1 MQPLEPISLSA
12 LQHTVYCPRQC
23 ALIHVEQAWSENVFT
38 SRGTRAHE
46 KADTLEYDWLDGVR
60 VERALNLWSENLGL
74 IGRADIV
81 EFLQDGSIRPIEYK
95 LGKKKRPVLDANG
108 LDVLALADHV
118 QLCAQALCLE
128 EMFNTSIQ
136 AGAIYHVSS
145 KRRREVEFT
154 PTLRSKT
161 LEIIDLTRTMI
172 ESGLTPAP
180 VNDNRCPNCSL
191 LEICVPDLKT
201 LKLYDPFVVGD
212 A

>member
-1 MQPLEPISLSA
+1 MPTLEPISLSA

-60 VERALNLWSENLGL
+60 VERALNLWSETLGL

-145 KRRREVEFT
+145 KRR
-154 PTLRSKT
+154 
-161 LEIIDLTRTMI
+161 
-172 ESGLTPAP
+172 
-180 VNDNRCPNCSL
+180 
-191 LEICVPDLKT
+191 
-201 LKLYDPFVVGD
+201 
-212 A
+212 